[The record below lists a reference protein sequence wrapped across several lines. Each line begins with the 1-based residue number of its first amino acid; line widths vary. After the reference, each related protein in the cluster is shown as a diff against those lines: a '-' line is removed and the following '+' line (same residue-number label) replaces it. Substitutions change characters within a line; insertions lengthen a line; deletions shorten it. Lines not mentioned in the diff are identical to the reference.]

1 MRFGSRILLAVLGLA
16 AAAAA
21 LRAARRPHVG
31 DPGGNGAGE
40 RTRELEQR
48 VEEARDR
55 LRRDLERTRG
65 E

>member
-1 MRFGSRILLAVLGLA
+1 LRPRSRILLAALGLA

-21 LRAARRPHVG
+21 LRAARRPRVG
-31 DPGGNGAGE
+31 DPGGNGAGA

-48 VEEARDR
+48 VDEARER
-55 LRRDLERTRG
+55 LRRDLERARG